1 LSWYKW
7 EFFYKETAIIQ
18 CFQKF
23 SGKLKSKNLS
33 GKDICLKMTSNNY
46 EEKQFILCD
55 INSNKGILYIK
66 KGTNWIKNSNKMVN
80 VPSSSKKIRTRG
92 FNLPSESLLNNI
104 DLEEIIESF
113 SDRVLDTLGLERD
126 DFSKENYNSL
136 MAGIIY
142 AVDQNIMFGAVSFV
156 TGAREDDDNYFFM
169 LGKTSCDIFCI
180 GLFVKSGATLS
191 ASAASSFTLG
201 GGLAALGLA
210 TSETGLGFIVGEGG
224 AATLATAGTIELL
237 GATTLNFMATRSSD
251 ILIKDR
257 QKFAKIERKV
267 VEGMENLSDSIGDKV
282 LKQIKK
288 KWGEKGVEAFKKAAD
303 KGIVGAKNQNGIK
316 VLKGGGI
323 KIGGQNYTHEI
334 KVLNKEYGDYR
345 IFGYLDDAGKFVFDQ
360 FKKGLH

>member
-1 LSWYKW
+1 MSWYKW

-23 SGKLKSKNLS
+23 SGELKSKNLS

-66 KGTNWIKNSNKMVN
+66 KGTNWIKNSNKIVN

-237 GATTLNFMATRSSD
+237 GATTLSFMATRSSD

-267 VEGMENLSDSIGDKV
+267 VEETGNLDKTNKSFWKAYDK
-282 LKQIKK
+282 LPKDIQ
-288 KWGEKGVEAFKKAAD
+288 KKAD
-303 KGIVGAKNQNGIK
+303 KAFELYKKNPDHPGLNFEKLSGGK
-316 VLKGGGI
+316 FYSVRVDGKYRAYGRKLVDGGI
-323 KIGGQNYTHEI
+323 EWLEI
-334 KVLNKEYGDYR
+334 NGHDYKTALR
-345 IFGYLDDAGKFVFDQ
+345 MLENMK
-360 FKKGLH
+360 